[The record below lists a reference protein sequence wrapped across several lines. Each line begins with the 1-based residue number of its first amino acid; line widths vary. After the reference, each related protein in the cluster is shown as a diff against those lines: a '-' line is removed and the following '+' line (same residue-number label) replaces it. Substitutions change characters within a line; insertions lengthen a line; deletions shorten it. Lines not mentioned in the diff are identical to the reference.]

1 MDRWQAMKVFVK
13 VAEAGGFAAA
23 ARPLNMSPPAVTRT
37 ISALEETI
45 GVRLLTRTTRAVK
58 LTEAGS
64 RYLDDCR
71 RILTD
76 IADAEASAAGLHAD
90 PSGDLRVTG
99 PAMFGQM
106 HVVPILLA
114 YLDQYPSVTVHSVF
128 VDRIVNIIDEGMDVA
143 IRIGHLPASGLS
155 AVKVGTIRRVVC
167 GAPSYLAAHGV
178 PQSPSDLARH
188 RIIAP
193 TAAWASHEWQ
203 FGKDKKTSV
212 TVHPR
217 LLCNTNDAAIAAAE
231 QGFGLTR
238 VLSYQV
244 APALRDG
251 RLQAVLSEY
260 EEHAIPVHVV
270 HTEGRRAS
278 AKVRAF
284 VDLAVDHLRANRS
297 LD

>member
-178 PQSPSDLARH
+178 PQSPSDLAQH

-203 FGKDKKTSV
+203 FGQDKKTSV

-260 EEHAIPVHVV
+260 EEHAMPVHVV
-270 HTEGRRAS
+270 HAEGRRAS